1 MILVT
6 GATGHVGRPLVDL
19 LLEAGAGVRALT
31 RNPELARLPEGV
43 EVARTDELPMKGIE
57 SVFFVL
63 AAFPDGPA
71 EVIRRAREHGV
82 RRIVALS
89 SYSARDDDP
98 KNSIAVRHRDLERQI
113 EESGLEW
120 TALQPAGGL
129 AVTALEWSRPIR
141 TTGVVRGPFARA
153 HSAPVHEQDIAEL
166 AARALLTDELLG
178 AKPMFSGPES
188 ITYADRA
195 RLIGEAIG
203 KPVRFEEISHDETRR
218 EMAEVGVPPAAVEA
232 RLRMFA
238 ALVDRPHE
246 ISPVEPYLGR
256 PARGFAEWAADHI
269 ADFT

>member
-19 LLEAGAGVRALT
+19 LLASGAGVRALT
-31 RNPELARLPEGV
+31 RDPAGARLPEAV
-43 EVARTDELPMKGIE
+43 DVARTDELPMKGID

-63 AAFPDGPA
+63 AAFPQGPT
-71 EVIRRAREHGV
+71 ELIRRAQEHGV

-89 SYSARDDDP
+89 SYSARDNDP
-98 KNSIAVRHRDLERQI
+98 KNSIAVRHQDLERQV

-129 AVTALEWSRPIR
+129 AVTALEWREQIR
-141 TTGVVRGPFARA
+141 NNGVARGPFARA
-153 HSAPVHEQDIAEL
+153 HSAPVHEKDIAEL
-166 AARALLTDELLG
+166 AARALLTDDLLG
-178 AKPMFSGPES
+178 ARPMFSGPES

-203 KPVRFEEISHDETRR
+203 KPVRFEQISHDEARK
-218 EMAEVGVPPAAVEA
+218 EMGEVGIPPAAIEA

-238 ALVDRPHE
+238 ALVDNPHP
-246 ISPVEPYLGR
+246 ISPVEPFLGR
-256 PARGFAEWAADHI
+256 PARSFAQWAADHV
-269 ADFT
+269 ADYT